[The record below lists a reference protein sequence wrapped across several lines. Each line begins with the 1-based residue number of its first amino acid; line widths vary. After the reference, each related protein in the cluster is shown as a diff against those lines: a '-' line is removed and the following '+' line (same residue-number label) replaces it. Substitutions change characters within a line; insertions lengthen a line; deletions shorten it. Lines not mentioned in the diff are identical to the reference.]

1 MHVQTRNPHR
11 ARYFL
16 LCTLLL
22 CTLLLCTLLLSACGG
37 RQFTPRLEVSPLSD
51 AEQNAQTT
59 TWLDAIRTQGR
70 PGDWLVVRGYKGTD
84 NFIVSVTGIPLSHA
98 AILDPERDLVIESQ
112 TPGVIE
118 TPLQDFLNHS
128 HRVLLIRPRWWSDT
142 VGPASLQK
150 ARDLVGHSYDFTG
163 LVGLDDEERFYC
175 TELAFHIY
183 KDQQVPRDRLPLVI
197 EPGQM
202 YLWGTILWDSGERD

>member
-1 MHVQTRNPHR
+1 MHVQTRNPHSTR
-11 ARYFL
+11 CFL
-16 LCTLLL
+16 LCTLLP